1 MYINWFIWII
11 FFQYLICYT
20 KIGGN
25 VNSPNSLNVM
35 VYYHYHGENR
45 LITRL
50 LSYMPDTGAIGS
62 LSPPVP
68 ANQNLLSLDRRIF
81 RIQYKRITVIAKY

>member
-1 MYINWFIWII
+1 MYINWFAWILFI
-11 FFQYLICYT
+11 NDSISYT

-25 VNSPNSLNVM
+25 DNSTYSLNVM